1 MRPVLV
7 TKSSGKEL
15 IYEVMV
21 KVGDINGVKG
31 LYIFDTKVLGL
42 EGKLVTEGTHTFMW
56 SMVNPKP

>member
-31 LYIFDTKVLGL
+31 LYIFDTKVFGAGGQIGHARDIYIHV
-42 EGKLVTEGTHTFMW
+42 EYGK
-56 SMVNPKP
+56 P